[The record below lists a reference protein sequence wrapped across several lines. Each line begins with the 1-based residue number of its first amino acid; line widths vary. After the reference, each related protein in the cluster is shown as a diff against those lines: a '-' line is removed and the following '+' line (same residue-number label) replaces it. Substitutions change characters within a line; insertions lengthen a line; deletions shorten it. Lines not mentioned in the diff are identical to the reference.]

1 VVWAADLADPF
12 ALHVVGGGGL
22 APGLRFPGQYYQ
34 PETGLYYNY
43 HRDYDPDT
51 GRYLQPDPIG
61 LAGGLNPYVYANAN
75 PLRYIDP
82 FGLEV
87 TLWKRPVDIGPSGI
101 VGWIPGANHQWIKTD
116 TLEAGMGPWDPN
128 NSGQVPGQDG
138 RKDRPGDPTQTVDH
152 TGQSDAPNAEQI
164 PLPHPVE
171 EECINRCIRPGQDT
185 GAWGP
190 DNNCWTFVD
199 DCLERCR
206 NFPKNPRSQ

>member
-75 PLRYIDP
+75 PLRFVDP
-82 FGLEV
+82 LGLFSEMCH
-87 TLWKRPVDIGPSGI
+87 RPTQGFL
-101 VGWIPGANHQWIKTD
+101 IPGRHCFTRFDGNDAD
-116 TLEAGMGPWDPN
+116 TLSFDLEGVHPDPEPEGAVCEQPDEPEDDDCVRREMQKCVNYNYIRN
-128 NSGQVPGQDG
+128 NCCHCVEQAL
-138 RKDRPGDPTQTVDH
+138 KAC
-152 TGQSDAPNAEQI
+152 GQSI
-164 PLPHPVE
+164 PRDKWP
-171 EECINRCIRPGQDT
+171 
-185 GAWGP
+185 
-190 DNNCWTFVD
+190 
-199 DCLERCR
+199 
-206 NFPKNPRSQ
+206 NFPINPGPQPGEPGFVR